1 MTGYKVFNSDW
12 TCRGFQYE
20 VGKTYETEE
29 EPICCRRGFHFC
41 DKLVNCFNYYN
52 FDSNNKVAIVEILGD
67 VDISGDKSCTNKL
80 HILKE
85 LTWYEVLEMVNTGNR
100 NTGNR
105 NTGDYNTGNY
115 NTGNRNTGNYNT
127 GDCNTGNRN
136 TGNYNT
142 GDCNTGNRNTGY
154 YNTGNYNTGNRNT
167 GNYNTG
173 NYNTGNYN
181 AGNYNTGDCNTGNRN
196 TGYYNTGNYNTGNR
210 NTGNY
215 NTGYYNTGNYNAGN
229 YNTGNYNTGNY
240 NTGCFNTL
248 NSNMTFFNQL
258 SNWTYSDW
266 NRSKA
271 KAILDTMP
279 MNTLKWIGLDSMTY
293 IEKEFNPEYE
303 TTGGYLKMFK
313 ATKEDK
319 QTWWDNLSDKY
330 KEEVLSLP
338 NFDATIFEAIT
349 GINVNLK

>member
-29 EPICCRRGFHFC
+29 APICCRRGFHFC

-67 VDISGDKSCTNKL
+67 VDISGDKYCTNKL

-85 LTWYEVLEMVNTGNR
+85 LTWYEVLEMVNTGNC

-105 NTGDYNTGNY
+105 NTGDC
-115 NTGNRNTGNYNT
+115 NT
-127 GDCNTGNRN
+127 GD
-136 TGNYNT
+136 
-142 GDCNTGNRNTGY
+142 
-154 YNTGNYNTGNRNT
+154 
-167 GNYNTG
+167 
-173 NYNTGNYN
+173 
-181 AGNYNTGDCNTGNRN
+181 
-196 TGYYNTGNYNTGNR
+196 
-210 NTGNY
+210 
-215 NTGYYNTGNYNAGN
+215 
-229 YNTGNYNTGNY
+229 Y

-266 NRSKA
+266 NSSKA

-279 MNTLKWIGLDSMTY
+279 MNTLKWIGLNSMTD
-293 IEKEFNPEYE
+293 IEKEFNPDYE

-319 QTWWDNLSDKY
+319 QTWWNNLSDKY

-338 NFDATIFEAIT
+338 NFDDTIFEAIT

>member
-41 DKLVNCFNYYN
+41 NKLVNCFNYYN

-100 NTGNR
+100 NTGNS
-105 NTGDYNTGNY
+105 NTGDCNTGH
-115 NTGNRNTGNYNT
+115 YNT
-127 GDCNTGNRN
+127 GDCNTGDCNTGAYNTGAYN
-136 TGNYNT
+136 TGNSNTGHYNT
-142 GDCNTGNRNTGY
+142 GDCNTGDCNTGD
-154 YNTGNYNTGNRNT
+154 YNTGH
-167 GNYNTG
+167 
-173 NYNTGNYN
+173 
-181 AGNYNTGDCNTGNRN
+181 YNTGDYNRGNH
-196 TGYYNTGNYNTGNR
+196 
-210 NTGNY
+210 
-215 NTGYYNTGNYNAGN
+215 
-229 YNTGNYNTGNY
+229 

-266 NRSKA
+266 HRSKA

-279 MNTLKWIGLDSMTY
+279 VNTLKWIGLDLMTD
-293 IEKEFNPEYE
+293 IEKECNPDYE

-313 ATKEDK
+313 ATNEDK
-319 QTWWDNLSDKY
+319 QTWWDNLSNKDKQ
-330 KEEVLSLP
+330 EVLSLP
-338 NFDATIFEAIT
+338 NFDDTIFEAIT

>member
-20 VGKTYETEE
+20 VGQTYETEE

-52 FDSNNKVAIVEILGD
+52 FDSTNKVAIVEILGD
-67 VDISGDKSCTNKL
+67 VDTFEDKSCTNKI

-105 NTGDYNTGNY
+105 NTG
-115 NTGNRNTGNYNT
+115 NRNTGNSNTGNSNTGDYNTGDYNT
-127 GDCNTGNRN
+127 GDCNTGD
-136 TGNYNT
+136 YNT
-142 GDCNTGNRNTGY
+142 GDC
-154 YNTGNYNTGNRNT
+154 
-167 GNYNTG
+167 
-173 NYNTGNYN
+173 
-181 AGNYNTGDCNTGNRN
+181 
-196 TGYYNTGNYNTGNR
+196 
-210 NTGNY
+210 
-215 NTGYYNTGNYNAGN
+215 
-229 YNTGNYNTGNY
+229 

-266 NRSKA
+266 NSSKA
-271 KAILDTMP
+271 KAILGTMP
-279 MNTLKWIGLDSMTY
+279 MNTLKWIGLNSMTY

-319 QTWWDNLSDKY
+319 QTWWDNLSDY
-330 KEEVLSLP
+330 DKEEVLNIP
-338 NFDATIFEAIT
+338 NFDADIFEEIT
-349 GINVNLK
+349 GIKVNLDKTNL

>member
-1 MTGYKVFNSDW
+1 MIGYKVFENDW

-41 DKLVNCFNYYN
+41 NKLVNCFNYYN

-67 VDISGDKSCTNKL
+67 VDTSGDKSCTNKL

-105 NTGDYNTGNY
+105 NTGNF
-115 NTGNRNTGNYNT
+115 NTGNRNA
-127 GDCNTGNRN
+127 GDF
-136 TGNYNT
+136 
-142 GDCNTGNRNTGY
+142 NTGY
-154 YNTGNYNTGNRNT
+154 YNTGNHNTGD
-167 GNYNTG
+167 
-173 NYNTGNYN
+173 
-181 AGNYNTGDCNTGNRN
+181 YNTGDFNTGNHNTGDYNTGDFNTGDFN
-196 TGYYNTGNYNTGNR
+196 TGYGNS
-210 NTGNY
+210 
-215 NTGYYNTGNYNAGN
+215 
-229 YNTGNYNTGNY
+229 
-240 NTGCFNTL
+240 GCFNTL

-271 KAILDTMP
+271 RAILDTMP
-279 MNTLKWIGLDSMTY
+279 MNTLKWICLDSMTY
-293 IEKEFNPEYE
+293 VEKEFNPEYE
-303 TTGGYLKMFK
+303 TTSGYLKMFK
-313 ATKEDK
+313 ATKVDK

-338 NFDATIFEAIT
+338 NFNADIFEEIT
-349 GINVNLK
+349 GINVRPK

>member
-85 LTWYEVLEMVNTGNR
+85 LTWYEVLEMVNTGDYNTGYCNTGDCNTGAY
-100 NTGNR
+100 NTGNSNTGAYNAGNSNTGHYNTGDYNTSHY
-105 NTGDYNTGNY
+105 NTGDYNTGHYNTGDYNTGYCNTGDCNTGAY
-115 NTGNRNTGNYNT
+115 NTGNSNTGHYNT
-127 GDCNTGNRN
+127 GDCNTG
-136 TGNYNT
+136 
-142 GDCNTGNRNTGY
+142 DCNTGDYNR
-154 YNTGNYNTGNRNT
+154 GNH
-167 GNYNTG
+167 
-173 NYNTGNYN
+173 
-181 AGNYNTGDCNTGNRN
+181 
-196 TGYYNTGNYNTGNR
+196 
-210 NTGNY
+210 
-215 NTGYYNTGNYNAGN
+215 
-229 YNTGNYNTGNY
+229 

-266 NRSKA
+266 NSSKA

-279 MNTLKWIGLDSMTY
+279 VNTLKWVGLDLMTD

-313 ATKEDK
+313 ATTEDK
-319 QTWWDNLSDKY
+319 QTWWDNLSNKDKQ
-330 KEEVLSLP
+330 EVLSLP
-338 NFDATIFEAIT
+338 NFNADIFEEIT
-349 GINVNLK
+349 GINVRPK

>member
-1 MTGYKVFNSDW
+1 MIGYKVFNRDW

-41 DKLVNCFNYYN
+41 DKLVNCFNYYT

-85 LTWYEVLEMVNTGNR
+85 LTWYEVLEMVNTG
-100 NTGNR
+100 
-105 NTGDYNTGNY
+105 
-115 NTGNRNTGNYNT
+115 
-127 GDCNTGNRN
+127 DCNTGNRN
-136 TGNYNT
+136 TGNCNTGDYNT
-142 GDCNTGNRNTGY
+142 GDYNTGYRNTGY
-154 YNTGNYNTGNRNT
+154 CNTGNYNTG
-167 GNYNTG
+167 
-173 NYNTGNYN
+173 
-181 AGNYNTGDCNTGNRN
+181 CC
-196 TGYYNTGNYNTGNR
+196 
-210 NTGNY
+210 
-215 NTGYYNTGNYNAGN
+215 
-229 YNTGNYNTGNY
+229 NTGNY

-266 NRSKA
+266 NSSKA

-279 MNTLKWIGLDSMTY
+279 MNTLKWVDLVSMTA
-293 IEKEFNPEYE
+293 IEKEFNTEYE

-319 QTWWDNLSDKY
+319 QTWWNNLSDKY

-338 NFDATIFEAIT
+338 NFNADIFEEIT
-349 GINVNLK
+349 GINVRPK